1 LELAVHGDGS
11 VSCGAA
17 GESKCAQEKSLTLVA
32 WRATFAMMCGGK
44 DQNESMMSTESC
56 ANMKL

>member
-1 LELAVHGDGS
+1 VHGDGS